1 MKPRIHKKSTNKNQ
15 STLGETA
22 IQKRNATSNSQLVNH
37 SVQAKQLKA
46 VQEIANNSN
55 KNDQV
60 ARLQAIANS
69 TENTGQLPLQKKE
82 NQTGL
87 PDNLKTGIEQLS
99 GYTMDDVK
107 VHYNS
112 SKPAQLNA
120 HAYAQGTNIHV
131 APGQEKHVSHEAWH
145 VVQQKQGRVKSTMQM
160 KGGVNIND
168 DKTLEREADMMGN
181 KASKTTFIRSNNN
194 SIKKQ
199 SQLNHSLTS
208 VQAKNGPMQMIPNL
222 SPGTYV
228 EVRPGGTYWYGY
240 IKKVDGNN
248 YEIVVGG
255 TSRGGYGNED
265 PDAMVSTVPQDQV
278 FLHPMIK
285 PSLGVRNDD
294 PIDAPTAAALKG
306 RGYNRLTR
314 ASVEQNWDN
323 TSNATRQGWDQIF
336 ANDYAATS
344 EIESIDPF
352 SIATNS
358 MLRDEITVGEMWA
371 QFQDLI
377 RQFGIGS
384 QEALADWK
392 QTQAVPAV
400 GAEFDSSKE
409 FKIGWRN
416 TAARN
421 AQIRG
426 DYEHGRNPNARFGE
440 YTGHYNL
447 GAGWLRAEGSYRKG
461 DTLQQ
466 NEIIYQI
473 WQSAHQQVGLDVTNP
488 AQRKPLRQIIR
499 NHVVNEQSQPI
510 LGALGDG
517 VFQKG
522 TLAYDRLLSTPNVRA
537 ALFLVKDRGRELGI
551 RGIRSVELRGVD
563 AHINLDTV

>member
-1 MKPRIHKKSTNKNQ
+1 MKPHIHKKSTNKNQ

-22 IQKRNATSNSQLVNH
+22 IQKRNAISNSQLVNH
-37 SVQAKQLKA
+37 SFQAKQLKA
-46 VQEIANNSN
+46 IQEIANNSN

-60 ARLQAIANS
+60 THLQAIANN

-145 VVQQKQGRVKSTMQM
+145 VVQQKQGRVKPTMQM

-208 VQAKNGPMQMIPNL
+208 VQAKNAPVQMIPNL

-228 EVRPGGTYWYGY
+228 EVRPGGAYWYGY

-285 PSLGVRNDD
+285 PSLGVTNDA

-323 TSNATRQGWDQIF
+323 ISNATRQGWDQTF
-336 ANDYAATS
+336 ADDYAATS

-352 SIATNS
+352 SRATNS

-371 QFQDLI
+371 QFQGII
-377 RQFGIGS
+377 RQFGIES
-384 QEALADWK
+384 QEALAAWK

-400 GAEFDSSKE
+400 DAEFDSSKE

-473 WQSAHQQVGLDVTNP
+473 WKSAHQQIGLDVTNP

-510 LGALGDG
+510 LGALGNG

-522 TLAYDRLLSTPNVRA
+522 TLAYDKLLSTPNVRA